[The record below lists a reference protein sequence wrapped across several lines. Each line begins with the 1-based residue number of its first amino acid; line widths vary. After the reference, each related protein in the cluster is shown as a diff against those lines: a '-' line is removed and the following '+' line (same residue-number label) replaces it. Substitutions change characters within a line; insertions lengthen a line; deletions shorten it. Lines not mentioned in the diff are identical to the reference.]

1 MSTAMKRER
10 LNKGWTQQYVAEH
23 IGVTK
28 AAISDMETG
37 RRKPS
42 FDVLV
47 KLEDL
52 FGLTHRKLFAETN
65 NSKEEE

>member
-1 MSTAMKRER
+1 MNTVMKRER
-10 LNKGWTQQYVAEH
+10 LNKGWTQQYVAERVG
-23 IGVTK
+23 ITK

-42 FDVLV
+42 YAVLL